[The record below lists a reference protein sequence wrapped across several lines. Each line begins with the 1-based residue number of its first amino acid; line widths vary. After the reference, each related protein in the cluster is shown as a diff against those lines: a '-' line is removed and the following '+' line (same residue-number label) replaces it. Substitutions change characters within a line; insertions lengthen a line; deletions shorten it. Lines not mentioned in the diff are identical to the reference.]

1 MAKEK
6 WTQRFWKWVATHL
19 EDHNYEKRLSYMEDK
34 YSTDLLGY
42 QSRLIEQEHMI
53 LGLKESVYTLERD
66 RSYPQMMEQVAEL
79 SKAAERATS
88 KWMKLESD
96 LSASRAIMGDFNFK
110 GNSVIVL
117 ATRHKETD
125 QVWII
130 DSYFKSMHE
139 ARAVMKELEYRFSAD
154 RVMVD
159 PPWTGGFSDWN
170 REMGRK

>member
-1 MAKEK
+1 MGKRASWKA
-6 WTQRFWKWVATHL
+6 RFWQWVTSHIVISDEEIERATKL
-19 EDHNYEKRLSYMEDK
+19 LRDK
-34 YSTDLLGY
+34 VEM
-42 QSRLIEQEHMI
+42 QNSRIVEQEHMI
-53 LGLKESVYTLERD
+53 LKLMDSVGTLERD
-66 RSYPQMMEQVAEL
+66 RSYPQMMEQVTEL

-88 KWMKLESD
+88 KWKKLESD

-110 GNSVIVL
+110 GNTVIVL

-159 PPWTGGFSDWN
+159 PPFWKGGFNEWN
-170 REMGRK
+170 QEMGRK